1 MKRTSR
7 LLGAASAIALVALS
21 ATPALAAGT
30 TAGTDVTNTV
40 SVSYQVGGVS
50 QTAETDSD
58 TFTVDRKVNLT
69 VAEVGSAATI
79 VSPGET
85 LAVTTFQVTNLS
97 NDTIDVALT
106 SAQQTGGAGAF
117 GGTDNFDVTGATIYV
132 DTNSNGV
139 YDDGVDQAVT
149 YLDELAADASQTV
162 FVVSTIPAGLATDDV
177 ATVILTGQAEA
188 GGSTGSEGAVLTSAA
203 TNTSGVDTVLADGN
217 GGLTGDAN
225 YDGIYKAADDYKVLT
240 AALTVVKSSKIV
252 SDPVNGT
259 TNPKAIP
266 GAVIEYCI
274 AVSNAAGGT
283 TASNITVTDVVPSD
297 LTFVSGS
304 IKLDGTLTGSVCN
317 ADGTAGG
324 TYTAGTLTVSGTL
337 SDITAGSS
345 GTLVFQATID

>member
-7 LLGAASAIALVALS
+7 LLGAASAIALVALG

-30 TAGTDVTNTV
+30 TAGTDITNTV

-97 NDTIDVALT
+97 NDTIDIGLAAT
-106 SAQQTGGAGAF
+106 QQTGGAAAF
-117 GGTDNFDVTGATIYV
+117 GGTDNFDVTSVTIYV
-132 DTNSNGV
+132 DTNGNGT
-139 YDDGVDQAVT
+139 YDDGTDQAVT
-149 YLDELAADASQTV
+149 YLDELAADGTKTV
-162 FVVSTIPAGLATDDV
+162 FVVSSVPSGLATNDI

-188 GGSTGSEGAVLTSAA
+188 GGGAGSEGAVLTSAA

-217 GGLTGDAN
+217 GGLSGDAD
-225 YDGIYKAADDYKVLT
+225 YDGLYSAADDYKVLT

-283 TASNITVTDVVPSD
+283 TATGITVTDVVPSD
-297 LTFVSGS
+297 LTFVAGS

-324 TYTAGTLTVSGTL
+324 TYTAGTTTVSGTL
-337 SDITAGSS
+337 SDIAAGSD

>member
-1 MKRTSR
+1 M
-7 LLGAASAIALVALS
+7 
-21 ATPALAAGT
+21 
-30 TAGTDVTNTV
+30 
-40 SVSYQVGGVS
+40 
-50 QTAETDSD
+50 
-58 TFTVDRKVNLT
+58 
-69 VAEVGSAATI
+69 
-79 VSPGET
+79 
-85 LAVTTFQVTNLS
+85 
-97 NDTIDVALT
+97 
-106 SAQQTGGAGAF
+106 
-117 GGTDNFDVTGATIYV
+117 
-132 DTNSNGV
+132 
-139 YDDGVDQAVT
+139 
-149 YLDELAADASQTV
+149 
-162 FVVSTIPAGLATDDV
+162 
-177 ATVILTGQAEA
+177 
-188 GGSTGSEGAVLTSAA
+188 
-203 TNTSGVDTVLADGN
+203 DTVLADGN